1 MTGADGIWALVP
13 AGGQGLR
20 MQAPLPKQY
29 LPLLGRPV
37 ILHTLERLCTHPRVR
52 GVMVGIADQDRHWQ
66 ALIPM
71 LANLPKFLGKYSGGE
86 TRAHTVLNGLK
97 ALSKH
102 AKSDDWVLVHDA
114 VRPCVRHE
122 DIDQLISIVTGGQ
135 SKKPPSPFKGGEA
148 EKEKGPVDL
157 FPAERAH
164 TILVRPG
171 REQGGGEGVVGGLLA
186 FPVSDTVKRVD
197 NEGRVVET
205 VRREGL
211 WRAATPQMF
220 RIGALVSALE
230 SALKQGSEIT
240 DEASAIEATGGHPHV
255 VACHADNIKVT
266 LP

>member
-1 MTGADGIWALVP
+1 
-13 AGGQGLR
+13 

-37 ILHTLERLCTHPRVR
+37 ILHALERLCTHPRVR
-52 GVMVGIADQDRHWQ
+52 GVMAGVSDQDRHWQ
-66 ALIPM
+66 ELIPM

-114 VRPCVRHE
+114 VRPCVRHA
-122 DIDQLISIVTGGQ
+122 DIDKLIAAVGN
-135 SKKPPSPFKGGEA
+135 
-148 EKEKGPVDL
+148 D
-157 FPAERAH
+157 RD
-164 TILVRPG
+164 
-171 REQGGGEGVVGGLLA
+171 GGLLA
-186 FPVSDTVKRVD
+186 LPVSDTVKRVD

-220 RIGALVSALE
+220 RIGVLASALE
-230 SALKQGSEIT
+230 SSLKRGIEIT
-240 DEASAIEATGGHPHV
+240 DEASAIEAAEGHPRV

-266 LP
+266 LPEDLALAELYLKQQQGKA

>member
-1 MTGADGIWALVP
+1 
-13 AGGQGLR
+13 

-52 GVMVGIADQDRHWQ
+52 GVMVGVSDQDRHWQ

-97 ALSKH
+97 ALGNH
-102 AKSDDWVLVHDA
+102 AKSEDWVLVHDA
-114 VRPCVRHE
+114 VRPCLRHA
-122 DIDQLISIVTGGQ
+122 DVDKLISAVGN
-135 SKKPPSPFKGGEA
+135 
-148 EKEKGPVDL
+148 GP
-157 FPAERAH
+157 E
-164 TILVRPG
+164 
-171 REQGGGEGVVGGLLA
+171 GGLLA

-197 NEGRVVET
+197 NEGHVVET

-220 RIGALVSALE
+220 RIGALASALE
-230 SALKQGSEIT
+230 GAQKLGREIT
-240 DEASAIEATGGHPHV
+240 DEASAIEGAGGHPRV

-266 LP
+266 LPEDLALAELYLKQQQGKASTTPS

>member
-1 MTGADGIWALVP
+1 
-13 AGGQGLR
+13 
-20 MQAPLPKQY
+20 MQASLPKQY
-29 LPLLGRPV
+29 LSLLGRPV

-52 GVMVGIADQDRHWQ
+52 GVMAGIADQDRHWQ

-102 AKSDDWVLVHDA
+102 AKSEDWVLVHDA
-114 VRPCVRHE
+114 VRPCVRHA
-122 DIDQLISIVTGGQ
+122 DIDKLIAAVGN
-135 SKKPPSPFKGGEA
+135 
-148 EKEKGPVDL
+148 D
-157 FPAERAH
+157 
-164 TILVRPG
+164 
-171 REQGGGEGVVGGLLA
+171 REGGLLA

-197 NEGRVVET
+197 NEGRVIET

-220 RIGALVSALE
+220 RIGALASALE
-230 SALKQGSEIT
+230 FAMKQGSEIT
-240 DEASAIEATGGHPHV
+240 DEASAIEAAGGHPRV

-266 LP
+266 LPDDLALAELYLKQQQGKA

>member
-1 MTGADGIWALVP
+1 LTGADGIWALVP

-29 LPLLGRPV
+29 LPLLGSPV

-66 ALIPM
+66 MLIPM

-86 TRAHTVLNGLK
+86 TRAQTVLNGLK

-114 VRPCVRHE
+114 VRPCVRHA
-122 DIDQLISIVTGGQ
+122 DIDKLIAAVGND
-135 SKKPPSPFKGGEA
+135 PE
-148 EKEKGPVDL
+148 
-157 FPAERAH
+157 
-164 TILVRPG
+164 
-171 REQGGGEGVVGGLLA
+171 GGLLA
-186 FPVSDTVKRVD
+186 LPVSDTVKRVD
-197 NEGRVVET
+197 NEGRVIET

-220 RIGALVSALE
+220 RIGALASALE
-230 SALKQGSEIT
+230 TALKQGSEIT
-240 DEASAIEATGGHPHV
+240 DEASAIEAAGGHPRV

-266 LP
+266 LPEDLALAELYLKQQQRKA